1 MRGFSKAIITGNLT
15 RDPELRTTA
24 NGSNVCSFSVAVNRV
39 YKDSS
44 GEQKEDVSYIDCSA
58 WGRLGEMIS
67 QYAKKGSGVL
77 VSGRLDQRS
86 WEDKT
91 DGKKRSRVEIVVE
104 DFNFVG
110 APRGDGMLPVGFLPR
125 GGRYRHNESALT
137 TGFERGIPA
146 GLVIGELVSVE
157 NMETRFSSR
166 LYLSGW
172 LRPAAEFD
180 RVRFVVI
187 ALPKAGKAAL

>member
-15 RDPELRTTA
+15 RDPELRTTP
-24 NGSNVCSFSVAVNRV
+24 NGASVCSFSVAVNRV
-39 YKDSS
+39 FKDSN

-86 WEDKT
+86 WEDKN
-91 DGKKRSRVEIVVE
+91 GGGKRSRVEIVVE

-110 APRGDGMLPVGFLPR
+110 GPRGE
-125 GGRYRHNESALT
+125 GGNSSSLNSNSSIAADSSSE
-137 TGFERGIPA
+137 IPDD
-146 GLVIGELVSVE
+146 VPEDEID
-157 NMETRFSSR
+157 
-166 LYLSGW
+166 LSDV
-172 LRPAAEFD
+172 PF
-180 RVRFVVI
+180 
-187 ALPKAGKAAL
+187 